1 MSILLTD
8 LLEVLSIPL
17 KGVLLIIIGLA
28 ALFLGW
34 LELKKSR
41 RSWAAVLILIAI
53 LSMGLGI
60 VALVLLLKM

>member
-17 KGVLLIIIGLA
+17 KGVLLLIIGLT
-28 ALFLGW
+28 ALFFGRI
-34 LELKKSR
+34 ELKDSR
-41 RSWAAVLILIAI
+41 RLWAAVLILIAI

-60 VALVLLLKM
+60 ALLVSLLKV